1 MTESIFE
8 FDPTPAEKVWLKMVG
23 AYSELHPDPD
33 QFQVP
38 CEYANGAPCWQL
50 YEQILDARNRLCER
64 FGIDPEDRDL
74 DIILSSYEEINQIFG
89 IKMYQYGK
97 KGIL

>member
-1 MTESIFE
+1 MRPLCPHEIF
-8 FDPTPAEKVWLKMVG
+8 FYGTPL
-23 AYSELHPDPD
+23 SCSPHPDPD

-38 CEYANGAPCWQL
+38 CEYADGALCRQL
-50 YEQILDARNRLCER
+50 YEQIVDARDRLCER
-64 FGIDPEDRDL
+64 FGIDPDDRDL